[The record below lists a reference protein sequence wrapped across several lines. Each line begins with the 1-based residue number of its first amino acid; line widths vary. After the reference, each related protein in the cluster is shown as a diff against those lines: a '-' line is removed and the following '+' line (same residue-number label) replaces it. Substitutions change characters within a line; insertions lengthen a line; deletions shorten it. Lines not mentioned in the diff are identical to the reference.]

1 SNKDSTTLV
10 RSELSIVE
18 LYTSR
23 VLGQNYQ
30 ICDKMA
36 PIDVEKTIEEL
47 TLGEKVALTAG
58 RDFWHTT
65 PIPRLNIPS
74 LRMSDGPNGVRGT
87 RFFNGIPAACFPCAT
102 ALGATWDTD
111 LLAEVGSLM
120 GDEAIAKGT
129 HIILGPTINIQR
141 SPLGGRGFESFSE
154 DGVLSGTLAGHMVKG
169 MQDKGVA
176 ATLKHFV
183 CNDQEHERM
192 AVNSIV
198 TARALREIYLL
209 PFQLAMRIC
218 RSDCV
223 MTAYN
228 KINGT
233 HVSENKAIIDD
244 ILRKEWGWDGLIMS
258 DWFGV
263 YSTSDAINAGLDIE
277 MPGKTRWR
285 GEALAHAVSSNK
297 VAQFKLDE
305 RVRNILNLVNKLDA
319 VGIPEGAEEK
329 SLNRPEDQAL
339 MRRAAAESVVLL
351 KNEGNVLPLKKDGSV
366 LVIGPNAKIASYCGG
381 GSASLAPYYTVSP
394 FDGVTAKSQGE
405 VKYIQGVYSH
415 KELPLLGPLM
425 KTEEGKTGFTF
436 KVYNEPPSAGQ
447 DRVLVDELH
456 LVSSLGFLM
465 DYVNPKIK
473 SMTFYV
479 DMEGYYTPEEDGLYD
494 FGVTVVGTGRLLV
507 DGEVVVDNTKNQ
519 KQGSSFF
526 GTATIEE
533 QGTKELKA
541 GQTYKIVFEFGS
553 APTSDLDTR
562 GIVAFGP
569 GGFRFGAARRVSQ
582 DELIA
587 KAVEQAKSAEQVII
601 FSGLTSEWETEG
613 YDRDNMDL
621 PPGSDDLISRV
632 LEVNPNAVVVIQ
644 SGTPV
649 TMPWANKA
657 RALVQA
663 WFGGN
668 ECGNGIA
675 DVLYGD
681 VNPSAKLPITFPRRL
696 QDNPSYVNFRSERG
710 RVLYGEDIY
719 VGYRFFEKSDVTP
732 AFPFGH
738 GLSYTTFTRSDLQI
752 STVPEEAKYAES
764 GEPITAT
771 VTVTNTGS
779 IAGAE
784 IVQLWILPPK
794 TDVNRPLRELKAF
807 KKVFL
812 QPGES
817 QTVELVVEKKIATSW
832 WDEQREQ
839 WISEKGRYQV
849 SVTGTGAEELQ
860 GEFEVGKTRFWLGL

>member
-1 SNKDSTTLV
+1 
-10 RSELSIVE
+10 
-18 LYTSR
+18 
-23 VLGQNYQ
+23 
-30 ICDKMA
+30 
-36 PIDVEKTIEEL
+36 
-47 TLGEKVALTAG
+47 
-58 RDFWHTT
+58 
-65 PIPRLNIPS
+65 
-74 LRMSDGPNGVRGT
+74 
-87 RFFNGIPAACFPCAT
+87 
-102 ALGATWDTD
+102 
-111 LLAEVGSLM
+111 
-120 GDEAIAKGT
+120 
-129 HIILGPTINIQR
+129 
-141 SPLGGRGFESFSE
+141 
-154 DGVLSGTLAGHMVKG
+154 
-169 MQDKGVA
+169 
-176 ATLKHFV
+176 
-183 CNDQEHERM
+183 
-192 AVNSIV
+192 
-198 TARALREIYLL
+198 
-209 PFQLAMRIC
+209 
-218 RSDCV
+218 
-223 MTAYN
+223 
-228 KINGT
+228 
-233 HVSENKAIIDD
+233 
-244 ILRKEWGWDGLIMS
+244 
-258 DWFGV
+258 
-263 YSTSDAINAGLDIE
+263 

-305 RVRNILNLVNKLDA
+305 RVRNVLNLVNKVDA
-319 VGIPEGAEEK
+319 LGIPEGAEEK

-351 KNEGNVLPLKKDGSV
+351 KNEGDVLPLKKNGSV

-394 FDGVTAKSQGE
+394 FDGVTAKSEGE
-405 VKYIQGVYSH
+405 VKYVQGVYSH
-415 KELPLLGPLM
+415 KELPLMGPLM
-425 KTEEGKTGFTF
+425 KTEDGKTGFTF
-436 KVYNEPPSAGQ
+436 KVYNEPPSAEE
-447 DRVLVDELH
+447 RILVDELH

-465 DYVNPKIK
+465 DYVSPKIK

-479 DMEGYYTPEEDGLYD
+479 DMEGFFTPEEDGLYD

-519 KQGSSFF
+519 KQGSTFF

-533 QGTKELKA
+533 MGVKELKA
-541 GQTYKIVFEFGS
+541 GQTYKVVFEFGS

-562 GIVAFGP
+562 GIVAFGG

-582 DELIA
+582 DELIT
-587 KAVEQAKSAEQVII
+587 KAVEEAKHAEQVVI
-601 FSGLTSEWETEG
+601 FAGLTSEWETEG
-613 YDRDNMDL
+613 YDRDHMDL
-621 PPGSDDLISRV
+621 PPGSDELISRV
-632 LEVNPNAVVVIQ
+632 LEINPNAVVVIQ

-649 TMPWANKA
+649 TMPWANQA
-657 RALVQA
+657 RALIQA

-752 STVPEEAKYAES
+752 NTVPEQAKYAES

-784 IVQLWILPPK
+784 IVQLWIMPPK
-794 TDVNRPLRELKAF
+794 TDVNRPVRELKAF
-807 KKVFL
+807 QKVFL

-817 QTVELVVEKKIATSW
+817 KTVELVVEKKIATSW

-849 SVTGTGAEELQ
+849 SVTGTGSEELR

>member
-1 SNKDSTTLV
+1 
-10 RSELSIVE
+10 
-18 LYTSR
+18 
-23 VLGQNYQ
+23 
-30 ICDKMA
+30 MA
-36 PIDVEKTIEEL
+36 PIDVEKAIEEL

-58 RDFWHTT
+58 RDFWHTV
-65 PIPRLNIPS
+65 PIPRLNIPA

-102 ALGATWDTD
+102 ALGATWDAE
-111 LLAEVGSLM
+111 LLSEIGTLM
-120 GDEAIAKGT
+120 GDEAIAKGV
-129 HIILGPTINIQR
+129 HIVLGPTINIQR

-154 DGVLSGTLAGHMVKG
+154 DGVLSGTLAGHLCKS

-192 AVNSIV
+192 AVNSII
-198 TARALREIYLL
+198 TQRALREIYLL

-218 RSDCV
+218 RSACI

-228 KINGT
+228 KVNGI
-233 HVSENKAIIDD
+233 HVSENEFLITDV
-244 ILRKEWGWDGLIMS
+244 LRKEWGWDGLVMS
-258 DWFGV
+258 DWFGT

-285 GEALAHAVSSNK
+285 GEALSHAVSSNK

-305 RVRNILNLVNKLDA
+305 RVRNVLNLVNWVEPL
-319 VGIPEGAEEK
+319 GIPEGAEEIA
-329 SLNRPEDQAL
+329 LNRPEDQAL

-351 KNEGNVLPLKKDGSV
+351 KNEGAPLPLKKDGSL
-366 LVIGPNAKIASYCGG
+366 LVIGPNAKQAAYCGG
-381 GSASLAPYYTVSP
+381 GSASLAPYYTVTP
-394 FDGVTAKSQGE
+394 FDGVSAKSNGD
-405 VKYIQGVYSH
+405 VKFSQGVYSH

-425 KTEEGKTGFTF
+425 KTEDGKTGFTF
-436 KVYNEPPSAGQ
+436 KVYNEHPSAGTE
-447 DRVLVDELH
+447 RTVVDELQ
-456 LVSSLGFLM
+456 LIPSLGFLM

-473 SMTFYV
+473 SLTYYV
-479 DMEGYYTPEEDGLYD
+479 DMEGYFTPEESGLYD
-494 FGVTVVGTGRLLV
+494 FGVTVVGTGRLLI
-507 DGEVVVDNTKNQ
+507 DGEIVVDNTKNQ
-519 KQGSSFF
+519 KQGSAFF

-533 QGTKELKA
+533 RGEKELKA
-541 GQTYKIVFEFGS
+541 GQTYKVVFQFGT

-562 GIVAFGP
+562 GIVAFGA
-569 GGFRFGAARRVSQ
+569 GGFRFGASRRVSQ
-582 DELIA
+582 EDLISA
-587 KAVEQAKSAEQVII
+587 AVEQAKTAEQVVI
-601 FSGLTSEWETEG
+601 FAGLTSEWETEG
-613 YDRDNMDL
+613 YDRDHMDL
-621 PPGSDDLISRV
+621 PPGSDELITRV
-632 LEVNPNAVVVIQ
+632 LAANPNAIVVIQ

-649 TMPWANKA
+649 TMPWVNDA
-657 RALVQA
+657 RAVVQA

-681 VNPSAKLPITFPRRL
+681 VNPSAKLPVTFPRRL

-719 VGYRFFEKSDVTP
+719 VGYRYFEKSDVDP

-738 GLSYTTFTRSDLQI
+738 GLSYTTFTRSELSIQ
-752 STVPEEAKYAES
+752 TVPEEAKYSES
-764 GEPITAT
+764 GEPITAA

-784 IVQLWILPPK
+784 VVQLWVVPPK
-794 TDVNRPLRELKAF
+794 TDVNRPVRELKAF

-817 QTVELVVEKKIATSW
+817 KTVQLTVEKKLATSW

-839 WISEKGRYQV
+839 WISEKGEYEV
-849 SVTGTGAEELQ
+849 LITGTGDEELR
-860 GEFEVGKTRFWLGL
+860 GKFEVGKTRFWLGL